1 MLPVIL
7 LPILLLAVALAIYAR
22 LIEPNWVRVRR
33 RTLHIAN
40 WPAALDGFTVLQI
53 SDLHIAPRPTP
64 SRKHAKRAGALKAD
78 LYVVTGDFML
88 AGRGLEPAC
97 AVMKAFAEGKTV
109 YAVPGNHEHQD
120 YRLGLPIPGKFR
132 GKRLEASVN
141 ISKLQEAG
149 LTFVINRGMVI
160 ERDGARFLL
169 AGVDDFYNHADD
181 LEAALRDAPQGL
193 PVILLS
199 HSPDLFAEAAQRG
212 VALTLSGHAHDGQVR
227 IPPFGVPFT
236 GTARPLKPASG
247 IHKIGDALM
256 HVSPGLG
263 TSMIRIRFC
272 ARPEITL
279 LELRRG

>member
-1 MLPVIL
+1 MLLAIL
-7 LPILLLAVALAIYAR
+7 LPILLIILVALYAR
-22 LIEPNWVRVRR
+22 IIEPNWVRVRR
-33 RTLHIAN
+33 RILDIAN
-40 WPAALDGFTVLQI
+40 WPAALDGFTILQI

-64 SRKHAKRAGALKAD
+64 SRRHAQRAAALKAD

-97 AVMKAFAEGKTV
+97 AVMKKFTAGKTV

-132 GKRLEASVN
+132 GKRLDASVN
-141 ISKLQEAG
+141 VRKLQEAG
-149 LTFVINRGMVI
+149 LTFVINRNMVI
-160 ERDGARFLL
+160 ERGGARFVL
-169 AGVDDFYNHADD
+169 AGVDDFYNQADD
-181 LEAALRDAPQGL
+181 LEAALRNAPQGL

-236 GTARPLKPASG
+236 GTKLALKPASG

-263 TSMIRIRFC
+263 TSMIPIRLF

-279 LELRRG
+279 LELRRQ